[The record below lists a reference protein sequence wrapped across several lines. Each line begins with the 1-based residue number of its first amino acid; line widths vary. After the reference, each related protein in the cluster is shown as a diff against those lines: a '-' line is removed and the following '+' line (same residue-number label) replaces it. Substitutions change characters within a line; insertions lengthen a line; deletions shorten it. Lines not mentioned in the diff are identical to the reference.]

1 MIPRRVLPALLAAPF
16 LAQGVMAQDAFPT
29 RGISIIVPFPPGG
42 GTDVLARILAQH
54 FQESF

>member
-1 MIPRRVLPALLAAPF
+1 MIPRRVLHALLAAP
-16 LAQGVMAQDAFPT
+16 LRARVASAQDAFPM

-54 FQESF
+54 F